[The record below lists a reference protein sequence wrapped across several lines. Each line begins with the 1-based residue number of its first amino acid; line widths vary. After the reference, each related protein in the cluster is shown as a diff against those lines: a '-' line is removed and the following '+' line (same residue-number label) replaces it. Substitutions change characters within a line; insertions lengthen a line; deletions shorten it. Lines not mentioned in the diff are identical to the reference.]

1 MSNKGGRVSP
11 DYLADIAPEYAIR
24 ILPGGAKVAT
34 FRIFQFHKGSI
45 RINAS
50 WEGGTSFYPNFN
62 SIKVQL
68 EYQLLHLH
76 SIHRVFQFH
85 KGSIRIASWEGG
97 TSFYPIF
104 QFHKGSIRIRLTES
118 VSRQIVRFQ
127 FHKGSIRIQG
137 TFTNLE
143 KMKIF
148 QFHKGSIR
156 IKWHSRWGRW

>member
-1 MSNKGGRVSP
+1 MDLRPALTKICR
-11 DYLADIAPEYAIR
+11 
-24 ILPGGAKVAT
+24 
-34 FRIFQFHKGSI
+34 
-45 RINAS
+45 
-50 WEGGTSFYPNFN
+50 NFN

-68 EYQLLHLH
+68 ESVTLKDVILLP
-76 SIHRVFQFH
+76 S
-85 KGSIRIASWEGG
+85 
-97 TSFYPIF
+97 F